1 MSAANR
7 KNSRNEA
14 LRLRRED
21 AAKRAAA
28 LRSLA
33 PFRRS
38 RSGRPSMRERV
49 AMEYERVAR
58 GEFDEIDPTGWE

>member
-1 MSAANR
+1 MSASNR
-7 KNSRNEA
+7 KNSRDEA
-14 LRLRRED
+14 LSLRRQD
-21 AAKRAAA
+21 AARRAAA

-33 PFRRS
+33 PFRKTP
-38 RSGRPSMRERV
+38 SGCPSMRERV